1 MPALVTNQ
9 FRIHNAKQF
18 VESIS
23 EAAAVGGT
31 TVTSTAAGSTTSLDT
46 NYYLFIGRS
55 TNWSTTKTYHGTTE
69 GGGTAT
75 DVAPPTPTDTTQNT
89 EYLHWRDMLSA
100 KKVTSSDV
108 KHLMPRVNWTTGR
121 YYQEYKDSVNNSV
134 LLANTTGND
143 SAGTSRTWEPM
154 YVVTSA
160 FNVYK
165 VMSNN
170 GNVAS
175 TVEPSS
181 VDTSQGV
188 TQTTSD
194 GYKWKYLYTI
204 SASEA
209 LKFVTSAYV
218 PVKQMRDAN
227 SYGQGSTTGMPTDDG
242 SNQYDIEV
250 ASVSGAL
257 DIFEVTGTQSG
268 YGFVNNLG
276 IGNVSSTNTSH
287 IKLADTASSADDYYN
302 NTSIYFSNGQFRKI
316 TDYTGSTRVG
326 TLDTALPAQPAN
338 TGYGHTANI
347 APYVTIRGDGDGNAR
362 AVATQNST
370 DTDAI
375 GAVLVVNVGASYTT
389 SNTAVEIYSGG
400 LSSSGTGATVT
411 PIISP
416 KGGHGYDPVAELGGY
431 FVMVN
436 VKLEQSESGDFTTG
450 NDFRKIGLL
459 KNPNANTTHPYTA
472 ATALQA
478 LTVTY
483 TGQTSTNMAADTII
497 TGGTSGATAVIV
509 DVTTG
514 SPSTTGTFHAIGH
527 VPGTSASNGFNSK
540 PGSLVATE
548 TVTWTSPGSGTATLT
563 AITAGEMEPMT
574 GEIIYIE
581 NRAPVTRASDQ
592 TEDIKLIIEF

>member
-170 GNVAS
+170 GNVSS

-204 SASEA
+204 SASEDS
-209 LKFVTSAYV
+209 LF
-218 PVKQMRDAN
+218 
-227 SYGQGSTTGMPTDDG
+227 
-242 SNQYDIEV
+242 
-250 ASVSGAL
+250 
-257 DIFEVTGTQSG
+257 
-268 YGFVNNLG
+268 
-276 IGNVSSTNTSH
+276 
-287 IKLADTASSADDYYN
+287 
-302 NTSIYFSNGQFRKI
+302 
-316 TDYTGSTRVG
+316 
-326 TLDTALPAQPAN
+326 
-338 TGYGHTANI
+338 
-347 APYVTIRGDGDGNAR
+347 
-362 AVATQNST
+362 
-370 DTDAI
+370 
-375 GAVLVVNVGASYTT
+375 
-389 SNTAVEIYSGG
+389 
-400 LSSSGTGATVT
+400 
-411 PIISP
+411 
-416 KGGHGYDPVAELGGY
+416 
-431 FVMVN
+431 
-436 VKLEQSESGDFTTG
+436 
-450 NDFRKIGLL
+450 
-459 KNPNANTTHPYTA
+459 
-472 ATALQA
+472 
-478 LTVTY
+478 
-483 TGQTSTNMAADTII
+483 
-497 TGGTSGATAVIV
+497 IV
-509 DVTTG
+509 
-514 SPSTTGTFHAIGH
+514 H
-527 VPGTSASNGFNSK
+527 
-540 PGSLVATE
+540 L
-548 TVTWTSPGSGTATLT
+548 
-563 AITAGEMEPMT
+563 
-574 GEIIYIE
+574 Y
-581 NRAPVTRASDQ
+581 
-592 TEDIKLIIEF
+592 